1 MTMTEPTT
9 ISANELAKCIQQEGG
24 PVLLD
29 VRTPV
34 EFQSS
39 NIVGSKMVPLDQL
52 RADAF
57 ATETGKDAR
66 CVLICAKGGRASNAA
81 KQLAAAG
88 MTNLQVLEGG
98 ITAWEAA
105 GLPVQRSGKKVMALD
120 RQVRIAIGALVL
132 IGFTIGH
139 LIHAS
144 GFWLCAFMGA
154 GLIFSGV
161 TDFCGLGLILAKAP
175 WNRGE
180 SCGCASKK

>member
-1 MTMTEPTT
+1 MIEPST
-9 ISANELAKCIQQEGG
+9 ISANELATCCQREGA
-24 PVLLD
+24 PLLLD

-39 NIVGSKMVPLDQL
+39 NIAGSKLVPLDQL

-57 ATETGKDAR
+57 ANETGKDAR
-66 CVLICAKGGRASNAA
+66 CVVICAKGGRASNAA

-105 GLPVQRSGKKVMALD
+105 GLPVQSSGKKVMALD
-120 RQVRIAIGALVL
+120 RQVRIAIGVLVL
-132 IGFTIGH
+132 TGFTIGH
-139 LIHAS
+139 WIHAS

-161 TDFCGLGLILAKAP
+161 TDFCGLALLLAKAP
-175 WNRGE
+175 WNRG
-180 SCGCASKK
+180 SACGCGAKA